1 MGLVVGLV
9 VISDCD
15 QRGRGPLGCGSLL
28 SVLYPAELTEP
39 FRLIRE

>member
-9 VISDCD
+9 VISDYD
-15 QRGRGPLGCGSLL
+15 RHGRGSLVCGSLL
-28 SVLYPAELTEP
+28 SVLYPGELTDP